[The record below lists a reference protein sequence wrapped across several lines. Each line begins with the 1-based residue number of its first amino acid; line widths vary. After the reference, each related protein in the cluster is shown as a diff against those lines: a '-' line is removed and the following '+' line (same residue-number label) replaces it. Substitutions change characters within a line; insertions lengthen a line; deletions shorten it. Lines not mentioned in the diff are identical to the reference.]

1 MANLHEKKA
10 FCLLL
15 LFLFVGTS
23 LLMAGPVTTVPYV
36 ATFED
41 ADTASWEFANVPPNL
56 FQPEKTI
63 KTHWEIGTQTSRNS
77 ACALYV
83 VDNDSLLGYERGSY
97 TIAAYRTFMLPPG
110 QYDLTFDWK
119 AQGSTSDGLYVAW
132 VPASQIITGLQ
143 SGVSLPLY
151 MQTNLVSNLRTPYP
165 DNTVITQPMRLNPVY
180 QHVSGTVTVDA
191 TTPAYNLVF
200 MWMVNSSAAINP
212 GACIDN
218 VQLQARAA
226 TGDCG
231 LMPTTLSKTSN
242 SADTTTTVSWT
253 GYPDATYDLIYW
265 LDDEGSQDTIFGLT
279 TNSYTFEDL
288 DEMYFGYYK
297 IQVRTVCPDDTYSL
311 WSELVDVFIM
321 GDLGGLAGEA
331 CPEVTFSF
339 EDYIEVGEKAYK
351 RVIPECGATSYTL
364 KPRIVGAGGTIS
376 KYRVDPIPYNPPF
389 PFDEGTPIFVDE
401 DDVWGE
407 VIDLPFKFCFFDD
420 VYDKAVVGANG
431 IISFNTAVAGQA
443 SGYTLT
449 DQPDI
454 PSPDFKNGSGGYFW
468 RNAIYGVCEDIDP
481 HKIIQY
487 NTGGGIYQGILGEYP
502 CRTLTVSW
510 NNVPNFGTDCAAN
523 GVWNT
528 YQTVLYEGTGVID
541 VYVKQRLA
549 CPTWNDGLGIIGLQ
563 NEAGTEGIVA
573 PGRNTNSPIWEAQ
586 NEAWRFTPERD
597 TIYDVTWYR
606 GAGIFGEVLQTGVD
620 SLTVSQFN
628 GNDMDTV
635 TVRLQ
640 FISCSNEYFDL
651 CDTVIID
658 WQIKDTLVKEVTMC
672 EGEVYS
678 DEYIK
683 DVMEPGQY
691 DSTLVS
697 IFGCDSLLYRVN
709 VDFLEVKTRVLDTTI
724 CYGDTLL
731 YNGKKYFGEAG
742 VHVFDTVY
750 QYSACENCV
759 TVCDSLLDTVHLTV
773 LPRIEYGVTVTDALT
788 GPTSGSIEI
797 TMDTSYYYTLNGEQN
812 APTDA
817 LRPGMYE
824 LIVFNS
830 FGCAS
835 EPEMLAIET
844 ECLEANIDYPLA
856 IICADDESF
865 AVPIEIQ
872 QGFFSTYSVS
882 FSDLGRQY
890 GFEDINEATYTFSET
905 GNEEIIIPIPQNL
918 RPNHYNATLILHD
931 INCGDVELP
940 FDYSVL
946 YSDSILHQKWNDAIA
961 IYSKDYN
968 GGYEF
973 SSFHWYHNGEPMNE
987 YKPYLYLGMGNLFV
1001 TGDFYQ
1007 VALVRAGETEEI
1019 LTCPIY
1025 PVLKTEESEG
1035 VELRNEAG
1043 RWRIS
1048 APAVDDGTAF
1058 VWNAMGL
1065 PMGEWQMTD
1074 GVASIPL
1081 PEYKGVYIIEVRN
1094 QNDELIGVLRAISE

>member
-1 MANLHEKKA
+1 M
-10 FCLLL
+10 
-15 LFLFVGTS
+15 
-23 LLMAGPVTTVPYV
+23 
-36 ATFED
+36 
-41 ADTASWEFANVPPNL
+41 
-56 FQPEKTI
+56 
-63 KTHWEIGTQTSRNS
+63 
-77 ACALYV
+77 
-83 VDNDSLLGYERGSY
+83 
-97 TIAAYRTFMLPPG
+97 
-110 QYDLTFDWK
+110 
-119 AQGSTSDGLYVAW
+119 
-132 VPASQIITGLQ
+132 
-143 SGVSLPLY
+143 
-151 MQTNLVSNLRTPYP
+151 
-165 DNTVITQPMRLNPVY
+165 
-180 QHVSGTVTVDA
+180 
-191 TTPAYNLVF
+191 
-200 MWMVNSSAAINP
+200 
-212 GACIDN
+212 
-218 VQLQARAA
+218 
-226 TGDCG
+226 
-231 LMPTTLSKTSN
+231 
-242 SADTTTTVSWT
+242 
-253 GYPDATYDLIYW
+253 
-265 LDDEGSQDTIFGLT
+265 
-279 TNSYTFEDL
+279 
-288 DEMYFGYYK
+288 
-297 IQVRTVCPDDTYSL
+297 
-311 WSELVDVFIM
+311 
-321 GDLGGLAGEA
+321 
-331 CPEVTFSF
+331 
-339 EDYIEVGEKAYK
+339 
-351 RVIPECGATSYTL
+351 
-364 KPRIVGAGGTIS
+364 
-376 KYRVDPIPYNPPF
+376 
-389 PFDEGTPIFVDE
+389 
-401 DDVWGE
+401 
-407 VIDLPFKFCFFDD
+407 
-420 VYDKAVVGANG
+420 
-431 IISFNTAVAGQA
+431 
-443 SGYTLT
+443 
-449 DQPDI
+449 
-454 PSPDFKNGSGGYFW
+454 
-468 RNAIYGVCEDIDP
+468 
-481 HKIIQY
+481 
-487 NTGGGIYQGILGEYP
+487 
-502 CRTLTVSW
+502 
-510 NNVPNFGTDCAAN
+510 
-523 GVWNT
+523 
-528 YQTVLYEGTGVID
+528 
-541 VYVKQRLA
+541 
-549 CPTWNDGLGIIGLQ
+549 
-563 NEAGTEGIVA
+563 
-573 PGRNTNSPIWEAQ
+573 
-586 NEAWRFTPERD
+586 
-597 TIYDVTWYR
+597 
-606 GAGIFGEVLQTGVD
+606 
-620 SLTVSQFN
+620 
-628 GNDMDTV
+628 
-635 TVRLQ
+635 
-640 FISCSNEYFDL
+640 
-651 CDTVIID
+651 
-658 WQIKDTLVKEVTMC
+658 
-672 EGEVYS
+672 
-678 DEYIK
+678 
-683 DVMEPGQY
+683 
-691 DSTLVS
+691 
-697 IFGCDSLLYRVN
+697 
-709 VDFLEVKTRVLDTTI
+709 
-724 CYGDTLL
+724 
-731 YNGKKYFGEAG
+731 
-742 VHVFDTVY
+742 
-750 QYSACENCV
+750 
-759 TVCDSLLDTVHLTV
+759 
-773 LPRIEYGVTVTDALT
+773 TVTDALT